1 MPDDRTYQ
9 RRNRKTLLIAVWPLY
24 SCSPCSQRVDL
35 MALKKKPKKATL
47 LIVAIALSLVTLL
60 FESF

>member
-1 MPDDRTYQ
+1 
-9 RRNRKTLLIAVWPLY
+9 
-24 SCSPCSQRVDL
+24 

-47 LIVAIALSLVTLL
+47 LFLAIALSMVTLL